1 MGFRITGS
9 RNIESS
15 KNRGGMIGWAAEQ
28 YYSLLTVEGTS
39 STLEAKFVA
48 LGTGLVFA
56 AVALAIV
63 HYLRPWFEKQTGL

>member
-1 MGFRITGS
+1 
-9 RNIESS
+9 
-15 KNRGGMIGWAAEQ
+15 MIGWAAEQ

-39 STLEAKFVA
+39 STLAAKFVA

-63 HYLRPWFEKQTGL
+63 HYLRPWFGKQTGL